1 MKQHIIYIVILL
13 TVMVENVHAQY
24 YSVNIDKRTVAAMSA
39 AYGAEAVSESFY
51 NQQVQEILKHYKSA
65 EIAAAG
71 IFASKF
77 LDRKAMTDL
86 GIWGSS
92 TENYYYRRIYKMVS
106 AKIMPKIWQVAGL
119 MLKSPHNAIY
129 WGSYLVKICEETK
142 ALCMQFESVVTN
154 GRLSFS
160 DILFLE
166 IKADI
171 ANILKLSE
179 IGSIDWDNVLHEF
192 SNIRGSF
199 TVDNLKSDVDKLY
212 AAGVHLASAG
222 IGNLGNALLEGSS
235 FNGSF
240 TQKIGSAIAIAEN
253 SYTLFKELEKN
264 TGRTLI
270 GMVGGS
276 DAVWNLFDPSSYNLS
291 SWITHY
297 GQEGMGLYYTQRWYI
312 YRRDSG
318 KENVADYYPPTDENS
333 VLKGAHWYRIET
345 RDPKFYPSSRQ
356 IEQILSNS
364 ERYAGWSRER
374 VRQLNQSNDG
384 FHYEMTYYLK
394 SYIISRKGKQTK
406 KAYAYEIHVTKSWD
420 NTEVVYEDIFDS
432 YTMDLNTFRAQ
443 LEARRS
449 EFNDNETGYVYYI
462 GSDARKYYQTTD
474 ANKLKGSESVTISVT
489 CSDGAILGQGATR
502 YKCRG
507 CGKQLNAHTK
517 ECSML
522 TSVTESDLNTDEL
535 DQQEQDLRQKIE
547 SLKNEIRVLSDVNEG
562 LYEMI
567 QTSPPEEAAKYR
579 QMLNENLDRI
589 AQINKEIKNLEQQIS
604 DIQKAKEE
612 MVEGE
617 NEQTDD
623 YYRIP
628 AIMQDCKSAYNL
640 KWENGGSWNGY
651 TYIRKAT
658 MPNINGIITFKAT
671 ISIERKPK
679 YFLGIKIHRA
689 IVGIKWELTSEYSDT
704 QVVDIITLDPS
715 MSDQEK
721 ADIVNKRI
729 SEIAR
734 DYPSCE
740 ISTHYAKSD
749 PAPEDTSQDTY
760 HLLWSSDRLEI
771 AREVDTRLTKIYAD
785 LVSLEKMMSYKRS
798 IIDVLR
804 NIGPYINNTQGQR
817 LTLVEKCR
825 KRWLKHAAQSGHSD
839 GYNGKYEDVE

>member
-86 GIWGSS
+86 GIWVSS

-106 AKIMPKIWQVAGL
+106 AKIMPKIWQVAGM

-129 WGSYLVKICEETK
+129 WGSYLVKIYEETK

-166 IKADI
+166 IKSDIADI
-171 ANILKLSE
+171 LKFSE
-179 IGSIDWDNVLHEF
+179 IGSIDWDTVLHEF
-192 SNIRGSF
+192 SNIRGHF
-199 TVDNLKSDVDKLY
+199 TVDNLKADVDKLY
-212 AAGVHLASAG
+212 ATGVHLASAG
-222 IGNLGNALLEGSS
+222 IGNIGNALLEGSS

-240 TQKIGSAIAIAEN
+240 TQKIGSAITIADN
-253 SYTLFKELEKN
+253 SYNLFKQLEKN

-270 GMVGGS
+270 SMVGGS
-276 DAVWNLFDPSSYNLS
+276 DAVWNLFSPSSYNLS
-291 SWITHY
+291 SWITDY
-297 GQEGMGLYYTQRWYI
+297 GYEGKGLYYTQRWYI

-318 KENVADYYPPTDENS
+318 KEVLADYYPPTDDNS
-333 VLKGAHWYRIET
+333 ILNGSHWYRIKT
-345 RDPKFYPSSRQ
+345 KDPKFYPNSNQ
-356 IEQILSNS
+356 LEQILSNS
-364 ERYAGWSRER
+364 ENHAGWSREK
-374 VRQLNQSNDG
+374 VKQLNQSNDG
-384 FHYEMTYYLK
+384 FHYEITYQLR
-394 SYIISRKGKQTK
+394 SYGISKKGKQTK
-406 KAYAYEIHVTKSWD
+406 KAYAYVIHVEKSWD
-420 NTEVVYEDIFDS
+420 HTEVVYEDYFDS
-432 YTMDLNTFRAQ
+432 YSMDLNTFRAQ
-443 LEARRS
+443 LEARRN
-449 EFNDNETGYVYYI
+449 EYNDNEYGYMYYI
-462 GSDARKYYQTTD
+462 GSDTKKYYQTTD
-474 ANKLKGSESVTISVT
+474 ANKLKGAESVTISVT
-489 CSDGAILGQGATR
+489 CTDGAILGEGATR
-502 YKCRG
+502 YKCRS
-507 CGKQLNAHTK
+507 CGKSLNAHTK

-522 TSVTESDLNTDEL
+522 SSISDAELNTDEL
-535 DQQEQDLRQKIE
+535 DKREQELVQKKTDQE
-547 SLKNEIRVLSDVNEG
+547 NAIRVLNDMNEA

-567 QTSPPEEAAKYR
+567 QTSPPDEAAQYR
-579 QMLNENLDRI
+579 QMINKNLDRI
-589 AQINKEIKNLEQQIS
+589 AQLNKEIQEFDKQIA
-604 DIQKAKEE
+604 DIQQAKKE

-628 AIMQDCKSAYNL
+628 AIMQDCKTAYNL
-640 KWENGGSWNGY
+640 RWEGEGSWNGY

-704 QVVDIITLDPS
+704 QVVDVVTLDPS
-715 MSDQEK
+715 MTDKEK
-721 ADIVNKRI
+721 TDLVNKRI

-734 DYPSCE
+734 EYPNCE
-740 ISTHYAKSD
+740 ISTQYAKSD

-798 IIDVLR
+798 IIDVLKG
-804 NIGPYINNTQGQR
+804 IGPYIDNTQGQR

-839 GYNGKYEDVE
+839 SYNGKYEEVE